1 MLGLCLTLA
10 LPIQAQAATTNDM
23 TQPMT
28 ETVTTE
34 FSDTIGDCIEAM
46 PSLGEVAM
54 TYASQYEGNKYVYGG
69 TDLENGID
77 CSGFVMKIYEEFGYS
92 LPHSSSAL
100 RSVGEEVDVDDMQP
114 GDIICFSGH
123 VALYAGD
130 GQMLHASNSKPYPAG
145 GIKYSEVWYDK
156 IITVR
161 RLTA

>member
-46 PSLGEVAM
+46 PSLGEVVM
-54 TYASQYEGNKYVYGG
+54 EYASQFEGNRYVYGG

-77 CSGFVMKIYEEFGYS
+77 CSGFVMKIYEDFGYS

-100 RSVGEEVDVDDMQP
+100 RSV
-114 GDIICFSGH
+114 
-123 VALYAGD
+123 
-130 GQMLHASNSKPYPAG
+130 
-145 GIKYSEVWYDK
+145 
-156 IITVR
+156 
-161 RLTA
+161 